1 MSEPER
7 WRDDGPE
14 EVRALLRAARPTQV
28 MTAEQQARSRERVG
42 RYVAAAT
49 MAAALSWVPGA
60 ALGAGLG
67 LVAVAAMYGVPA
79 WIAPERAPEVIPT
92 ATVAGPAPS
101 TPAPVTSAA
110 PVMSALPSA
119 DPPAPPRASS
129 RPSAPPASASAEPV
143 AVDPL
148 AEEVALLDRARAA
161 LGASPAEALALTA
174 EHAARFPQGKMGMER
189 EIVAID
195 ALRRLGRADEA
206 RARGEVVLSRAR
218 GSLYEERVKKLI
230 EGAR

>member
-28 MTAEQQARSRERVG
+28 MTAEQRARSRDRVG

-129 RPSAPPASASAEPV
+129 GPSAPPASASAEPVDPV

-161 LGASPAEALALTA
+161 LSASPAEALALTA
-174 EHAARFPQGKMGMER
+174 EHASRFPQGKMGMER

-206 RARGEVVLSRAR
+206 R
-218 GSLYEERVKKLI
+218 VKKLI
-230 EGAR
+230 EGAW

>member
-1 MSEPER
+1 M
-7 WRDDGPE
+7 
-14 EVRALLRAARPTQV
+14 
-28 MTAEQQARSRERVG
+28 
-42 RYVAAAT
+42 
-49 MAAALSWVPGA
+49 
-60 ALGAGLG
+60 
-67 LVAVAAMYGVPA
+67 PA

-101 TPAPVTSAA
+101 TPAPVTSVA
-110 PVMSALPSA
+110 PVTSALPSA

-129 RPSAPPASASAEPV
+129 GPSAPPASASAEPV
-143 AVDPL
+143 DPVDPL

-174 EHAARFPQGKMGMER
+174 EHTSRFPQGKMGMER

-218 GSLYEERVKKLI
+218 GSLYEARVKKLI
-230 EGAR
+230 EGAW